1 MRATTIAAFQR
12 NFCTFQSTRAGLPSF
27 FPKHLPTD
35 GMDVIDGILI
45 RPIGSRDAAQ
55 ASQIWVQGLKQTS
68 ESLPEERRE
77 EVEGFFRDYAR
88 KECEE
93 GGGMGPDG
101 MGLIQTWYHDATG
114 NIDRDCRM
122 FVAVREDAG
131 TADGERDTPPTH
143 VVLGLVGVKRGMD
156 SKEFPTDA
164 SKEDYA
170 VFSIWRM
177 SVSEDARGLGLGC
190 KLMTAAEQWAKG
202 RPNAQV
208 MRLYTGNPIAAKFY
222 TSEKVGYREIVKE
235 PHFGTYE
242 KKLK

>member
-1 MRATTIAAFQR
+1 
-12 NFCTFQSTRAGLPSF
+12 
-27 FPKHLPTD
+27 
-35 GMDVIDGILI
+35 MDVIDGILI
-45 RPIGSRDAAQ
+45 RPIVSRDAAQ

-101 MGLIQTWYHDATG
+101 MGLIKTWYHDPAG
-114 NIDRDCRM
+114 NVDRDCRM
-122 FVAVREDAG
+122 FVAVREDAN
-131 TADGERDTPPTH
+131 TADGEKDTKPSSTNH

-177 SVSEDARGLGLGC
+177 SVSEDARGIGLGC
-190 KLMTAAEQWAKG
+190 RLMAFAEQWAKG

-222 TSEKVGYREIVKE
+222 TSKKVGYREIVKE

-242 KKLK
+242 KKL